1 VTPWLTDR
9 EVDDLCDGL
18 STNAAK
24 ARHLRGMGLVVN
36 SKPNGRSL
44 VMRTHAEAVLSGLKQ
59 IQQDA
64 ATKTDRPRPNRDALI
79 LAFGHKRAVA

>member
-1 VTPWLTDR
+1 MTPWLTDK

-36 SKPNGRSL
+36 CKPNGRSL
-44 VMRTHAEAVLSGLKQ
+44 VMRAHAEAVLSGFKQ
-59 IQQDA
+59 MQADTAQQQ
-64 ATKTDRPRPNRDALI
+64 DRPRPNRAALM
-79 LAFGHKRAVA
+79 LAFGSKRAVA

>member
-1 VTPWLTDR
+1 MTPWLTDK

-36 SKPNGRSL
+36 CKPNGRSL
-44 VMRTHAEAVLSGLKQ
+44 VMRAHAEAVLSGFKQ
-59 IQQDA
+59 IQADA
-64 ATKTDRPRPNRDALI
+64 APAADRPRPNRDAFV
-79 LAFGHKRAVA
+79 LAFGQKRAVA

>member
-1 VTPWLTDR
+1 MTPWLTDQ

-18 STNAAK
+18 SRNDAK

-36 SKPNGRSL
+36 AKPNGRSL

-59 IQQDA
+59 IQEA
-64 ATKTDRPRPNRDALI
+64 ATQSERAKPNRAALI
-79 LAFGHKRAVA
+79 LAFGKNRVAA

>member
-1 VTPWLTDR
+1 MTPWLTDK

-18 STNAAK
+18 HTNAAK

-44 VMRTHAEAVLSGLKQ
+44 VMRAHAEAVLSGLKQ

-64 ATKTDRPRPNRDALI
+64 APKPDRPRPDRAALV
-79 LAFGHKRAVA
+79 LAFGPKRAAV